1 MPKNLAQPAA
11 IIPPTHADISR
22 RATALWENYGRPEG
36 RDQEIWLEAE
46 RLLLGVDPLVNAP
59 KKNSVVAVS
68 FVNDSQDT
76 QPRSSAVK
84 KTGASASSR
93 KTESAS
99 ARSRR

>member
-11 IIPPTHADISR
+11 IIPPTHADISL

-59 KKNSVVAVS
+59 QKNSVVAVS
-68 FVNDSQDT
+68 FVDDSQDN

-84 KTGASASSR
+84 KTAASSR